1 VKKEGQVG
9 YVILNDG
16 KQNNN
21 KKTCDVKNDR
31 PTAMGL
37 ACSSGSGCSCKNKQ
51 THLRQRQNEG
61 KNML

>member
-1 VKKEGQVG
+1 VKKEEQVG

-37 ACSSGSGCSCKNKQ
+37 ACSSGSGCCLQKQ
-51 THLRQRQNEG
+51 TNTSETET
-61 KNML
+61 K